1 MFPKQH
7 SVPRLGRPMLRPGRG
22 DGGLEGGG
30 RGRRVRRKNKP
41 LFPIWSGST
50 QSPTLIR
57 HSPFL
62 DTQWCVFDYIVAGCR
77 NFSTD
82 PVIVVQKGKRKI
94 CQSGSLQ
101 RKEAINQ
108 TQKDSKT
115 KVKATK
121 GGLQA
126 LCLDVLSEVKAYL
139 QAWCHLSLML
149 RTNWINAYPLVRF
162 HQFSAIYTPYKRTP
176 LMLKSKQRQWGYE
189 TVAYKL

>member
-1 MFPKQH
+1 MVASK
-7 SVPRLGRPMLRPGRG
+7 VV
-22 DGGLEGGG
+22 GGG
-30 RGRRVRRKNKP
+30 EEWGGRTSPSSPSGQEQPNHQFSSDIVLFWIRSDVFLIILLQAAEIFP
-41 LFPIWSGST
+41 LIQWS
-50 QSPTLIR
+50 I
-57 HSPFL
+57 
-62 DTQWCVFDYIVAGCR
+62 
-77 NFSTD
+77 
-82 PVIVVQKGKRKI
+82 VQKGKCKI

-126 LCLDVLSEVKAYL
+126 LCSDVLSEVKAYL

-162 HQFSAIYTPYKRTP
+162 HQFSAIFTPYKRTP
-176 LMLKSKQRQWGYE
+176 LMLKSKQRRWGYE